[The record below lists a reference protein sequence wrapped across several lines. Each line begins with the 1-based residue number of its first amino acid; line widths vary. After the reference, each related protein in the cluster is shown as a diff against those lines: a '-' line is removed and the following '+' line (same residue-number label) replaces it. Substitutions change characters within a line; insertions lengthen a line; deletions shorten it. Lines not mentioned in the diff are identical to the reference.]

1 MVCVGRNPPGA
12 HRGHAIGEY
21 REVTCSVGP
30 LAREERF
37 CVRSHKAVVGS
48 VVAAVSVALLATACF
63 TANLSGSASSP
74 SPIQYGAVTGPTGA
88 SGVSGST
95 KKVEFSLKS
104 LDSLGTGFGGGSGF
118 LRDKG
123 TNPAFPYGVKL
134 SFANSLVLGIGGDC
148 NDFADGPNGP
158 SRVAHSGGQI
168 RGGEPDFGCGIYSDP
183 RVWFGLV
190 TYSSADP
197 SHYPNQGFQ
206 PCNIQYQQWANE
218 FVGGFN
224 APSPRGPVSGKG
236 ASTSQPISGFGAV
249 MIYDTN
255 YSKNYDKGDRFGF
268 ISICG
273 PYTHLG
279 AYSVLAAPVT
289 QGCQATLR
297 CPGLLYNYGTCPS
310 FDEIPIGGLVP
321 SEAIDSDPEGV
332 FGALL
337 NVCNVRSSGGDV
349 KIGIATRITTTTIS
363 TTLT

>member
-1 MVCVGRNPPGA
+1 M
-12 HRGHAIGEY
+12 
-21 REVTCSVGP
+21 
-30 LAREERF
+30 
-37 CVRSHKAVVGS
+37 RSHKAVVGS
-48 VVAAVSVALLATACF
+48 VVAAALVALLATACF

-74 SPIQYGAVTGPTGA
+74 SPIQYGGATGPTGA

-148 NDFADGPNGP
+148 NDFSDGPNGP

-168 RGGEPDFGCGIYSDP
+168 RQPDFGCGIYSDP

-197 SHYPNQGFQ
+197 SRYPNQGFQ
-206 PCNIQYQQWANE
+206 PCNSQYQQWVNE
-218 FVGGFN
+218 SSGFN
-224 APSPRGPVSGKG
+224 APSPRGPVSNKG

-249 MIYDTN
+249 MVYDTN

-273 PYTHLG
+273 PYTHLDASG
-279 AYSVLAAPVT
+279 LAAPVP

-310 FDEIPIGGLVP
+310 FDEISIGGLVP
-321 SEAIDSDPEGV
+321 SVAVDEGGPESA
-332 FGALL
+332 FEALL
-337 NVCNVRSSGGDV
+337 GVCNVRSSGGDL
-349 KIGIATRITTTTIS
+349 KIGIATRITTTT
-363 TTLT
+363 TVE